1 MDLIDIGATLRE
13 ARESRGLSVEAV
25 EEKTKI
31 AHGVITALEE
41 GNRERF
47 PHAVY
52 ARGFVRSYA
61 LLLGL
66 DAAELCQHFAREYP
80 VPSDNDHPE
89 AKSSGI
95 RVRERD
101 PAGAVTALRVAA
113 VVGVLALGA
122 LGWYLY
128 DFYLSREAPVAIP
141 AVEEQVPAPQA
152 RTLPPEDMPAP
163 LTQMQEVAEAPL
175 MSTEEAQNAS
185 AAAEGNGTGT
195 ANAVATE
202 TVPETLPQAP
212 AEASAQTPAPPA
224 EEAAQEPAVPVERT
238 LVISAHSASWL
249 QARPDDKVVDY
260 FLRKGE
266 SVTID
271 FRESLTVKF
280 GNAGGVDLIL
290 DGKAYP
296 FEAKLGEVRTEVFE

>member
-1 MDLIDIGATLRE
+1 MDLIEIGATLRE
-13 ARESRGLSVEAV
+13 TRESRGLSIEAV

-41 GNRERF
+41 GNREKF
-47 PHAVY
+47 PHPVY

-61 LLLGL
+61 MVLGL
-66 DAAELCQHFAREYP
+66 DAADLCQHFAREYP
-80 VPSDNDHPE
+80 VPTESDQPE

-101 PAGAVTALRVAA
+101 TAGVVSAVRVAA
-113 VVGVLALGA
+113 FLGILALGA

-128 DFYLSREAPVAIP
+128 DIYFAREIPVTLPAI
-141 AVEEQVPAPQA
+141 EEQVPAPQA

-163 LTQMQEVAEAPL
+163 LTQMQEVAEEPQISL
-175 MSTEEAQNAS
+175 EETQNAS
-185 AAAEGNGTGT
+185 AAIEGNASAAASVET
-195 ANAVATE
+195 AVEPAPE
-202 TVPETLPQAP
+202 VPAEVEAQAP
-212 AEASAQTPAPPA
+212 APSA
-224 EEAAQEPAVPVERT
+224 EESTAAPASPVERS
-238 LVISAHSASWL
+238 LRISAHSASWL

-271 FRESLTVKF
+271 FRDSLTVKF
-280 GNAGGVDLIL
+280 GNAGGVDLVL
-290 DGKAYP
+290 DGEAYP
-296 FEAKLGEVRTEVFE
+296 FDAKLGEVRTEVFE

>member
-1 MDLIDIGATLRE
+1 MDLIEIGALLRE
-13 ARESRGLSVEAV
+13 TRENRGLSIEAV

-41 GNRERF
+41 GNREKF
-47 PHAVY
+47 PHPVY

-66 DAAELCQHFAREYP
+66 DATDLCQHFAREYP
-80 VPSDNDHPE
+80 VPAENDHPE

-101 PAGAVTALRVAA
+101 SAGVISVVRVVAFL
-113 VVGVLALGA
+113 GILALGA

-128 DFYLSREAPVAIP
+128 DIYFSQETSVTLP

-152 RTLPPEDMPAP
+152 RSLPPEDMPAP
-163 LTQMQEVAEAPL
+163 ITQMQEVAEQPQI
-175 MSTEEAQNAS
+175 SPEETLNAS
-185 AAAEGNGTGT
+185 VAVEGNASMPGPAETVAEDVPEAPVEVEAAA
-195 ANAVATE
+195 
-202 TVPETLPQAP
+202 
-212 AEASAQTPAPPA
+212 PAPPA
-224 EEAAQEPAVPVERT
+224 EEAGAEPAPPVERS
-238 LVISAHSASWL
+238 LQISARSASWL
-249 QARPDDKVVDY
+249 QARADDRVVDY

-280 GNAGGVDLIL
+280 GNAGGVDLVL
-290 DGKAYP
+290 DGEKYP